1 MTPDRRLL
9 SVFQGV
15 FGRDVSS
22 RLSDDDSP
30 ATIRGWDS
38 MNHVHLLLAL
48 EAEFN
53 VQFEADE
60 FANLVS
66 VGAIRRRLN
75 LRESAQA
82 GDVRLLT
89 PAEGTCGAD

>member
-1 MTPDRRLL
+1 MTSDGRLL

-15 FGRDVSS
+15 FGQDVSH
-22 RLSDDDSP
+22 LSDDDSP

-53 VQFEADE
+53 VQFDADE

-66 VGAIRRRLN
+66 VEAIRRRLN
-75 LRESAQA
+75 LRGSTQPR
-82 GDVRLLT
+82 DFVLLT
-89 PAEGTCGAD
+89 PAEGTCGVD